1 MCTAFIIPNINIL
14 ITFTGA
20 VLGTIVNIVLPVL
33 FYNRA
38 YAPTPKNRALEKK
51 KDGGDDEEKELLD
64 KKKGKKGE
72 DKDEGEED
80 KDPRFAIKCCNW
92 VVLACGVTI
101 GIVGLAYVI
110 IQLVEGAHED
120 EV

>member
-1 MCTAFIIPNINIL
+1 MIIVCTAFIIPNINIL

-38 YAPTPKNRALEKK
+38 YTASEKNKNLQKK
-51 KDGGDDEEKELLD
+51 KGEGNEDEEKQLLD
-64 KKKGKKGE
+64 KKKDKKGKANKE
-72 DKDEGEED
+72 EEED

-92 VVLACGVTI
+92 FVLACGVII

-110 IQLVEGAHED
+110 M
-120 EV
+120 

>member
-1 MCTAFIIPNINIL
+1 MVAIVCTAFVIPNINIL

-20 VLGTIVNIVLPVL
+20 VLGTIVNIVLPVI

-38 YAPTPKNRALEKK
+38 YSYSDKNRRLEKK
-51 KDGGDDEEKELLD
+51 KDGGEDEEKQLLD
-64 KKKGKKGE
+64 EKKGKKGKE
-72 DKDEGEED
+72 KQEEEEE
-80 KDPRFAIKCCNW
+80 KDPRAGVRCWNW

-110 IQLVEGAHED
+110 M
-120 EV
+120 